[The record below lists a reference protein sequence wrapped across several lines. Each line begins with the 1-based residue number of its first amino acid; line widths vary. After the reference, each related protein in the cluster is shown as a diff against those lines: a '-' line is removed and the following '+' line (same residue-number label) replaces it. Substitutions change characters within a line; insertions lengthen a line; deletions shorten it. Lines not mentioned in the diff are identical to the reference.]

1 MLPCFKPTLVCE
13 FISEELSQ
21 EPVVF
26 RFTHFSY
33 WESPSFEPWVGA
45 ALAQRE
51 EALLLSPRGE
61 QVWVLRKLEPAHRF
75 KTTLPS
81 ILDSPGDPRKVWPSN
96 VWGEGER
103 LMSTQAHPQTR
114 GVARAP
120 PRPVGSAGEGPG
132 SGGRAGGAPGRPCKS
147 AWPRPARRGS
157 GSGHP
162 RAWLRAL
169 PGPVPRFARVP
180 CLAALAMRTP
190 AGRAR
195 PVRVLVDMDGVL
207 ADFEA
212 GLLRGFLQRFP
223 GELHV
228 PLEERRGFFANEQYR
243 ALRPDLADKVASVY
257 EAPGFFLDLEPIPGA
272 LEAMREM
279 NDMQDT
285 QVFICTSPLM
295 KYDHC
300 VQEKVLLPQR
310 STGILSFLNYDFF
323 KKKPSGDFPG
333 SPEYHWVEKHLGPQF
348 VERIIL
354 TSDKTVISGDLLI
367 DDKEV
372 IQGHEETPSWEHIL
386 FTCCHNQ
393 HLALPPPRRR
403 LRSWSDNWR
412 EIIDSKRRALPP
424 DPDGLGLPQQ

>member
-1 MLPCFKPTLVCE
+1 
-13 FISEELSQ
+13 
-21 EPVVF
+21 
-26 RFTHFSY
+26 
-33 WESPSFEPWVGA
+33 
-45 ALAQRE
+45 
-51 EALLLSPRGE
+51 
-61 QVWVLRKLEPAHRF
+61 
-75 KTTLPS
+75 
-81 ILDSPGDPRKVWPSN
+81 
-96 VWGEGER
+96 
-103 LMSTQAHPQTR
+103 
-114 GVARAP
+114 
-120 PRPVGSAGEGPG
+120 
-132 SGGRAGGAPGRPCKS
+132 
-147 AWPRPARRGS
+147 
-157 GSGHP
+157 
-162 RAWLRAL
+162 
-169 PGPVPRFARVP
+169 
-180 CLAALAMRTP
+180 MRMP

-223 GELHV
+223 GEPHV

-243 ALRPDLADKVASVY
+243 ALRPDLAVGRGWTGRVRREGSGEPGPHRTSGDGGPLPWDKVASVY

-300 VQEKVLLPQR
+300 VQEKYR
-310 STGILSFLNYDFF
+310 
-323 KKKPSGDFPG
+323 
-333 SPEYHWVEKHLGPQF
+333 WVEKHLGPQF

-354 TSDKTVISGDLLI
+354 TRDKTMISGDLLI

-372 IQGHEETPSWEHIL
+372 IQGHEESPSWEHIL

>member
-1 MLPCFKPTLVCE
+1 
-13 FISEELSQ
+13 
-21 EPVVF
+21 
-26 RFTHFSY
+26 
-33 WESPSFEPWVGA
+33 
-45 ALAQRE
+45 
-51 EALLLSPRGE
+51 
-61 QVWVLRKLEPAHRF
+61 
-75 KTTLPS
+75 
-81 ILDSPGDPRKVWPSN
+81 
-96 VWGEGER
+96 
-103 LMSTQAHPQTR
+103 
-114 GVARAP
+114 
-120 PRPVGSAGEGPG
+120 
-132 SGGRAGGAPGRPCKS
+132 
-147 AWPRPARRGS
+147 
-157 GSGHP
+157 
-162 RAWLRAL
+162 
-169 PGPVPRFARVP
+169 
-180 CLAALAMRTP
+180 MRTP

-223 GELHV
+223 GEPHV

-300 VQEKVLLPQR
+300 VQEK
-310 STGILSFLNYDFF
+310 
-323 KKKPSGDFPG
+323 
-333 SPEYHWVEKHLGPQF
+333 YHWVEKHLGPQF